1 MAVGIGQD
9 IIAVLRGLS
18 AVTALVGS
26 GTSAR
31 IYEDNAPRE
40 TTAAHIIVEV
50 DGDRSLNDLTG
61 KGGLRISD
69 VNLICRSASRV
80 GADALAEAVRTN
92 GTNPGTGL
100 AGYAG
105 ATFDS
110 VWEAVAAGRSPKGD
124 ASAGWWYDAN
134 VSLLVIASEAQ

>member
-1 MAVGIGQD
+1 MAVGMGQD

-18 AVTALVGS
+18 AVTALVGA

-31 IYEDNAPRE
+31 VYEDNAPRE

-50 DGDRSLNDLTG
+50 DNDRSLNDITG
-61 KGGLRISD
+61 KGGMRIGN

-80 GADALAEAVRTN
+80 GADALAEAVRNN
-92 GTNPGTGL
+92 GTTPGTGL
-100 AGYAG
+100 AGYTG
-105 ATFDS
+105 STFDS
-110 VWEAVAAGRSPKGD
+110 VWEDVSAGRSPKGD

-134 VSLLVIASEAQ
+134 VSLLVIATEVR